1 MGQLSVIWHRA
12 GAFPNNIYGFRV
24 WWNGSKLANAVSK
37 IADSIAVSCKFDI
50 TGIGFQ
56 QQISLQFGH
65 DRYERATTQCHC
77 PEGGRPP
84 VEIESGPAVRRIVVI
99 SGDFCR

>member
-56 QQISLQFGH
+56 QQISPQFGH